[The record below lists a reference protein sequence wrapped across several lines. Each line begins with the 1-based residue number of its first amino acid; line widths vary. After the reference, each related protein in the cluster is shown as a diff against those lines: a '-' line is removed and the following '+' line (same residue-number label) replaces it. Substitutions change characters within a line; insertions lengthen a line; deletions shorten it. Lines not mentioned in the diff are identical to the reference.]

1 VSEPD
6 LMDLTFEPTN
16 KQYVG
21 DHLVKLVL
29 SDNLLASTVYLL
41 KMKVLPLINK
51 GAPFFNPV
59 PEKRSFRVA
68 LGEKFSQKFD
78 YPITDRDPEDMDIL
92 QTFKGPMALSKYLT
106 YDAKTKTL
114 ECTIPPI
121 KPPSITLDYAYPLRF
136 TLNDK
141 NPAGPKEKT
150 YSFYIEVYDPSPAPA
165 PSKYDV

>member
-1 VSEPD
+1 
-6 LMDLTFEPTN
+6 
-16 KQYVG
+16 
-21 DHLVKLVL
+21 
-29 SDNLLASTVYLL
+29 
-41 KMKVLPLINK
+41 LPLINK
-51 GAPFFNPV
+51 GAPIFSSV
-59 PEKRSFRVA
+59 PDKMSFRVA

-92 QTFKGPMALSKYLT
+92 QTFKGPTALSKYLT

-114 ECTIPPI
+114 ECTIPLI

-150 YSFYIEVYDPSPAPA
+150 YSFYIEVYDPSPAQA

>member
-51 GAPFFNPV
+51 GAPFF
-59 PEKRSFRVA
+59 S
-68 LGEKFSQKFD
+68 
-78 YPITDRDPEDMDIL
+78 
-92 QTFKGPMALSKYLT
+92 
-106 YDAKTKTL
+106 
-114 ECTIPPI
+114 
-121 KPPSITLDYAYPLRF
+121 
-136 TLNDK
+136 
-141 NPAGPKEKT
+141 
-150 YSFYIEVYDPSPAPA
+150 
-165 PSKYDV
+165 